1 MTEFMKNVARLERRF
16 DRKAESFTF
25 HHPVL
30 ASLLMFVGLPLFVL
44 TAVCLST
51 IVISLPVSWL
61 MGIALIQSLYNLNT
75 AHLVPYTDLTQIKI

>member
-44 TAVCLST
+44 TAVCLFT

-61 MGIALIQSLYNLNT
+61 MGW
-75 AHLVPYTDLTQIKI
+75 V